1 MQRSQLKKPRK
12 QMEVLI
18 DYSKIAVGIY
28 SYRYSVENDL
38 ADLLE
43 DEIDSAQ
50 SSKWDDVEFF
60 IALNFDVSNP
70 FFDEFQLYLIN
81 ETTED
86 GIELL
91 PINAEYSRTLRR
103 KIEDAICKK
112 MDNHDELREILE
124 TEEEAVI
131 LLEDLLSKKT

>member
-1 MQRSQLKKPRK
+1 MSKESLKKPSK

-18 DYSKIAVGIY
+18 DYSKVAVGIY

-43 DEIDSAQ
+43 DKLNSAQ

-70 FFDEFQLYLIN
+70 FFEEFQLYLID
-81 ETTED
+81 ETTEN

-91 PINAEYSRTLRR
+91 PIHAECPIKD
-103 KIEDAICKK
+103 KIKKAICKK
-112 MDNHDELREILE
+112 MDNHDELRDVLEMEEI
-124 TEEEAVI
+124 AVI
-131 LLEDLLSKKT
+131 LLEDLLSKDPQ

>member
-1 MQRSQLKKPRK
+1 MK
-12 QMEVLI
+12 VFI

-38 ADLLE
+38 ANLLE

-70 FFDEFQLYLIN
+70 FIEEFQLYLIN
-81 ETTED
+81 KTKEN

-91 PINAEYSRTLRR
+91 PINAECPIRAE
-103 KIEDAICKK
+103 IEDAVCNKVGN
-112 MDNHDELREILE
+112 DVEFRELLE
-124 TEEEAVI
+124 MEEEAVI

>member
-1 MQRSQLKKPRK
+1 MPKKQSKKPSK

-28 SYRYSVENDL
+28 SHRYSVEGDL
-38 ADLLE
+38 RNQLE
-43 DEIDSAQ
+43 DEMDLAQ

-70 FFDEFQLYLIN
+70 FFDEFQLYLFN

-86 GIELL
+86 GIKLL

-103 KIEDAICKK
+103 EIEDAICKK
-112 MDNHDELREILE
+112 MDNHDELREKLE
-124 TEEEAVI
+124 TEEKAII
-131 LLEDLLSKKT
+131 LLEDLLSEN

>member
-12 QMEVLI
+12 QMEIFI

-50 SSKWDDVEFF
+50 SSKWDDVEFL

-70 FFDEFQLYLIN
+70 FFEEFQLYLIN
-81 ETTED
+81 KTKEY

-91 PINAEYSRTLRR
+91 PINAEYPLKD
-103 KIEDAICKK
+103 KIEKAICKK
-112 MDNHDELREILE
+112 MDNHDELRELLE
-124 TEEEAVI
+124 MEERAVI